1 MSKNTEIKVLPS
13 GVDGREDSSSRSGV
27 DGEVDGREDG
37 EVHKTQT
44 Q

>member
-1 MSKNTEIKVLPS
+1 MAEKIVQ
-13 GVDGREDSSSRSGV
+13 VDGKV
-27 DGEVDGREDG
+27 DCEVDGGEDG

>member
-1 MSKNTEIKVLPS
+1 MAEKIVQ
-13 GVDGREDSSSRSGV
+13 V
-27 DGEVDGREDG
+27 DGEVDGEVDGGEDG

>member
-1 MSKNTEIKVLPS
+1 MAEKIVQ
-13 GVDGREDSSSRSGV
+13 VDGGV
-27 DGEVDGREDG
+27 DGEVDGGEDG